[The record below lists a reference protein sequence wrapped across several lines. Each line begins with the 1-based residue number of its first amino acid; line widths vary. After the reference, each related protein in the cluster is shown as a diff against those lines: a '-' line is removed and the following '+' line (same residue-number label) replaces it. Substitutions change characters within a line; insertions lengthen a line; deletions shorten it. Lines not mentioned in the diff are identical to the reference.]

1 MSTLY
6 IVATPIGN
14 LKDVTLR
21 ALEVLKSVDVIAC
34 EDTRHSMKFLTAHGI
49 QKRLISCRSHNEEDS
64 ARGIIQ
70 LLEQGQH
77 VAYVSDAGTPGISD
91 PGTVLVK
98 AVRAAGIPVVPVPGV
113 SALTALASVAGAQ
126 GRTLVFDGFLS
137 TKPGKRRKR
146 LKELLDRNENAI
158 VYESPHRIVKLL
170 EDIADIDPQRPVCV
184 GRELTKLHEEFTQGS
199 CADVLNDY
207 RTRKAVKG
215 ELAVFI
221 YSV

>member
-1 MSTLY
+1 MY

-14 LKDVTLR
+14 LQDVTLR

-34 EDTRHSMKFLTAHGI
+34 EDTRHSAKFLTSHGI

-64 ARGIIQ
+64 AKGIIQ
-70 LLEQGQH
+70 LLEQGQD
-77 VAYVSDAGTPGISD
+77 VAYVSDAGTPGVSD

-98 AVRAAGIPVVPVPGV
+98 SVRDAGIAVVPIPGV

-146 LKELLDRNENAI
+146 LKELLDRNENTV

-170 EDIADIDPQRPVCV
+170 EDIAEIDPERPVCI
-184 GRELTKLHEEFTQGS
+184 GRELTKLHEEFSRGPVS
-199 CADVLNDY
+199 EVLEDY
-207 RTRKAVKG
+207 QARKAVKG